1 MRMWKSAFIL
11 ILLPGVTAAQEVFGN
26 VSGCERHAGGA
37 SRDENAV
44 TYDLEAFE
52 FFESFCEVSTSTEV
66 NGGAT
71 LLNTT
76 CFGSGAEWDLSFIVE
91 TTEDEDTLVFY
102 GTDSPS
108 ERTAI
113 SLCE

>member
-1 MRMWKSAFIL
+1 MWKSALLL

-26 VSGCERHAGGA
+26 VSGCEQHAGA
-37 SRDENAV
+37 DSRDENV
-44 TYDLEAFE
+44 VIYDREAFQ
-52 FFESFCEVSTSTEV
+52 FFESICQVNTSTEI

-76 CFGSGAEWDLSFIVE
+76 CFGGGVPDSDLSFIVE

-108 ERTAI
+108 WRTEI